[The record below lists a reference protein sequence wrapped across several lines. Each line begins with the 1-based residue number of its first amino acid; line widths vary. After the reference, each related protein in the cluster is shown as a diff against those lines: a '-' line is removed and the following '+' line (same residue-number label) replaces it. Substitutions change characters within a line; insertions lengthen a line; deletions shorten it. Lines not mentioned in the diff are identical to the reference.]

1 MTQATIS
8 FKTDSK
14 IKKEYEQF
22 AKQFGLTPSA
32 LLNIQMRQLL
42 QDQTIVIG
50 KPKLEKIA
58 AHETNEEMKKAIKKA
73 KKIPKYLLHNI

>member
-14 IKKEYEQF
+14 IKKDYENF
-22 AKQFGLTPSA
+22 AKQYGLTPSA

-42 QDQTIVIG
+42 QEQVIVIG
-50 KPKLEKIA
+50 QPKLEKVSSKEI
-58 AHETNEEMKKAIKKA
+58 TKEMKSAIKKA
-73 KKIPKYLLHNI
+73 KKTPKNLLHNI